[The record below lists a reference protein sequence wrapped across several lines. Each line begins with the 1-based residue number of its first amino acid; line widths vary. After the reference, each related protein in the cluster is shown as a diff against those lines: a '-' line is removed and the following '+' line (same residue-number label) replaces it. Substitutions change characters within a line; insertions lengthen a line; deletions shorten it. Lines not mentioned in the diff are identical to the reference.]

1 MMNLFFGNFLNNLDW
16 VISIVFDWVMLEGVV
31 VVMLNGNS
39 GLNGWIVGL
48 SGILREVIFV
58 GVI

>member
-1 MMNLFFGNFLNNLDW
+1 M
-16 VISIVFDWVMLEGVV
+16 ISIVFDWVMLEGVV
-31 VVMLNGNS
+31 VVILNGNS

-48 SGILREVIFV
+48 LGILREVIFV

>member
-1 MMNLFFGNFLNNLDW
+1 MNFLFGNFVNNLDW
-16 VISIVFDWVMLEGVV
+16 VISIVFDWVMLEGVM

-39 GLNGWIVGL
+39 GLNNWIVGFL
-48 SGILREVIFV
+48 GIFREVIFV